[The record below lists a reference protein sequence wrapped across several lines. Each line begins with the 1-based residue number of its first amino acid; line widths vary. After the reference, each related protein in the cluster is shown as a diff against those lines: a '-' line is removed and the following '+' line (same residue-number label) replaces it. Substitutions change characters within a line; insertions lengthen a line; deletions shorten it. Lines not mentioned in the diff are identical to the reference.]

1 VGWVT
6 ALLDKYHF
14 DIYFRAQVHVAA
26 LQFSYLVFLLLFFWL
41 TLNKTY
47 DELKDNLIE
56 NIMAVISD
64 PAIQLSETLPQ
75 IVYNSSIGDVL
86 YVFFGL
92 AVATIIFNY
101 TIALFTFKPIGNAL
115 NLQKRFI
122 GNVAHEL
129 RTPLSLLK
137 TNTEVALITEEV
149 SGSMKEVLNEN
160 IEEIDRISN
169 IINNLLSLNAL
180 FQVDTITFVDVNL
193 KSVIETSVQ
202 SLRDRARSQGVILKI
217 KGSEHLVVHG
227 NKSALEQL
235 GTNLIKNAIIY
246 SPKNK
251 NLPVYITIS
260 PDNLGHIN
268 LTVKDR
274 GIGIEKKDLFRI
286 LEPFYRAEESRKRE
300 EAGSSGLG
308 LTIVSEI
315 AKLHR
320 ASVFIK
326 STVGEGT
333 SVRVRFPEATHWS
346 AHSKIVPL

>member
-14 DIYFRAQVHVAA
+14 DIYFRAQVHVAL
-26 LQFSYLVFLLLFFWL
+26 LQLSYLVFLLLFFWL

-47 DELKDNLIE
+47 AELKDNLIE
-56 NIMAVISD
+56 DIMTVIPD
-64 PAIQLSETLPQ
+64 PTVKLSETLLQ
-75 IVYNSSIGDVL
+75 IVSESNVGDVL

-115 NLQKRFI
+115 DLQKRFI

-137 TNTEVALITEEV
+137 TNTEVALITEEI
-149 SGSMKEVLNEN
+149 SESMKEMLNEN

-193 KSVIETSVQ
+193 KSVLETSVQ
-202 SLRDRARSQGVILKI
+202 SLNDRAKSQGVILKI
-217 KGSEHLVVHG
+217 KGSKRLVVHG
-227 NKSALEQL
+227 NKTALEQL
-235 GTNLIKNAIIY
+235 VTNLVKNAIIY

-251 NLPVYITIS
+251 NLPVYVCIS

-274 GIGIEKKDLFRI
+274 GVGIGRKDLFRI

-300 EAGSSGLG
+300 ESGSSGLG

-315 AKLHR
+315 AKIHR

-326 STVGEGT
+326 SAVGQGT
-333 SVRVRFPEATHWS
+333 SVRVRFPEAAHWI
-346 AHSKIVPL
+346 AHSKIPL